1 MRLKS
6 IKLAGFKSFVD
17 PTTVNLPT
25 NLCAVVG
32 PNGCGKSNIIDAV
45 RWVLGES
52 SAKNLRGEQMTDVIF
67 NGSSKRKPVG
77 QASVELVFDNSDRT
91 LKGQY
96 VGFNEVAVK
105 RAVNSEAQSTYMLN
119 GEKCRRRDITDIF
132 LGTGLGPRSYSIIE
146 QGMVSR
152 LIESKPEELRVFIEE
167 AAGISKYKERRR
179 ETESRIKRTKENL
192 ERLTD
197 IREELERQL
206 QHLQRQ
212 AKAAERYK
220 EYKQQERDTRANLNT
235 IRWRDFDSE
244 VRQAQQTIRDMEVK
258 LEASIAS
265 FRSFEAEIEKQREAN
280 TGLQDFYQKVQANF
294 YSMGS
299 DISKIE
305 QNIEHQ
311 LQRQLELSEE
321 LNNIQVNLTNSEQ
334 ELLEDKEQINQLQAT
349 IEQIEPELSSASEQE
364 NISSAALESAEEAM
378 ASWQQDWDHFNTDSA
393 EATRLAEVEQQ
404 RIRHLENIIERG
416 TQRQTALNK
425 ELDGLHTEND
435 EQEIVSLTEN
445 VGAIESNT
453 IALQKENVSLLSNIE
468 DIRNQLKESNS
479 SLAQKR
485 TELQAQIGRQASLEA
500 LQQSAL
506 GRQEDTASDWLEQ
519 HNLSNNK
526 RLLDEIKVE
535 AGWELAVETVLGKNM
550 KAVCVDDL
558 SLLGELLSD
567 YTDGLIQF
575 VDNSNATKISS
586 QMNSLHDRALK
597 TKVVSR
603 RNLGALLDGAYF
615 AETLNEALELR
626 SQLLSHESLV
636 TRDGVWLGVNWL
648 RIAKGFDEEAGM
660 LKRQEEL
667 SLLAVSITTL
677 NQEIKQSS
685 TGAESLQSGL
695 SKFEQDKESYLDKL
709 TTLNKEAANLNAD
722 RSAAKVKVE
731 QAVERKQRINNEIE
745 ELQEQVKLEQVNITT
760 ARVNLQDAL
769 DRMTKDTEKR
779 EELLQERE
787 EVRSTLESTRQN
799 AVQDKDSSHELTL
812 KHQTQVTQLSSLNT
826 ALDRIKIQVQTYM
839 SRQQQIQRNL
849 RQSDDPIPALKQELE
864 EKLSSRVSI
873 ENEMN
878 EAKGKVDEVEHE
890 LRELEKRRTETQEN
904 NQGIR
909 DELATKRLNIEGSS
923 VKREALE
930 QKIAQASY
938 DLEEVLVAIPEELT
952 PATCEE
958 ELEKLAA
965 RIQRLGPI
973 NLAAID
979 EYTSQSERKT
989 YLDQQNDDLVKA
1001 LNTLQNAIR
1010 KIDRETRT
1018 RFKETFDKIN
1028 YKLQEL
1034 FPKIF
1039 GGGHAYLD
1047 MIGEDLLD
1055 TGVTIMARPPG
1066 KRNSTIHLLSG
1077 GEKAMTAIAL
1087 VFSIFHLN
1095 PSPFC
1100 MLDEVDAPLDDAN
1113 ISRYANLVKEMS
1125 GVIQFI
1131 FITHNRLTMETA
1143 NQLIGV
1149 TMQEPGVSRLVS
1161 VDINEAA
1168 EMVSV

>member
-67 NGSSKRKPVG
+67 NGSSSRKPVG

-91 LKGQY
+91 IKGQY
-96 VGFNEVAVK
+96 ASFNEVSVK
-105 RAVNSEAQSTYMLN
+105 RVVNSEAQSTYLLN

-179 ETESRIKRTKENL
+179 ETENRIKRTKENL

-220 EYKQQERDTRANLNT
+220 EYKQQERDTQANLNAL
-235 IRWRDFDSE
+235 RWQAFNNE
-244 VRQAQQTIRDMEVK
+244 VTKAQQTIRELEVK

-265 FRSFEAEIEKQREAN
+265 FRAFEAEIEEKREAN
-280 TGLQDFYQKVQANF
+280 TELQESYQKVQANF
-294 YSMGS
+294 YSLGS
-299 DISKIE
+299 EISKIE

-311 LQRQLELSEE
+311 RQRQLELSEE
-321 LNNIQVNLTNSEQ
+321 LGNIQVNLNNAER
-334 ELLEDKEQINQLQAT
+334 ELLEDKEQITQLQAT
-349 IEQIEPELSSASEQE
+349 IAQIEPELEKASKQEELSSSV
-364 NISSAALESAEEAM
+364 LEEAEKAM
-378 ASWQQDWDHFNTDSA
+378 SVWQQDWDHFNTDSA

-404 RIRHLENIIERG
+404 RIRHLENIVERSI
-416 TQRQTALNK
+416 QRQGTLSEELN
-425 ELDGLHTEND
+425 GLHTAND
-435 EQEIVSLTEN
+435 EAEVISLTEKAS
-445 VGAIESNT
+445 VIET
-453 IALQKENVSLLSNIE
+453 DTAALQEENKKLLNHIDE
-468 DIRNQLKESNS
+468 IRGKIKESNN
-479 SLAQKR
+479 SLAHLR
-485 TELQAQIGRQASLEA
+485 SELQTQVGRQSSLEA

-506 GRQEDTASDWLEQ
+506 GKEEKALEWLEQ
-519 HNLSNNK
+519 NNFSNNK
-526 RLLDEIKVE
+526 RLLDQIKVE
-535 AGWELAVETVLGKNM
+535 AGWELAVETVLGKHM
-550 KAVCVDDL
+550 QAVCVDDFAAL
-558 SLLGELLSD
+558 DDVLQSFSSGLLQFIEQNH
-567 YTDGLIQF
+567 TDAGNTA
-575 VDNSNATKISS
+575 NSIAGK
-586 QMNSLHDRALK
+586 ALK
-597 TKVVSR
+597 DKVTSEQ
-603 RNLGALLDGAYF
+603 NLGTLLDGIYVT
-615 AETLNEALELR
+615 ETLNEALELR
-626 SQLLSHESLV
+626 SQLLNHESLV
-636 TRDGVWLGVNWL
+636 TRDGIWLGKNWL
-648 RIAKGFDEEAGM
+648 RVAKGFDEETGI

-667 SLLAVSITTL
+667 LALASSIESL
-677 NQEIKQSS
+677 NQRIKESS
-685 TGAESLQSGL
+685 VDTETLQADL
-695 SKFEQDKESYLDKL
+695 SKYEQEKEAYLDKL
-709 TTLNKEAANLNAD
+709 TALNKNAANLNAE
-722 RSAAKVKVE
+722 RSAVKVKIE
-731 QAVERKQRINNEIE
+731 QTNQRRQRIQKEIE
-745 ELQEQVKLEQVNITT
+745 ELQEQVALEQANIAK
-760 ARVNLQDAL
+760 ARVNLQSAL
-769 DRMTKDTEKR
+769 DRMAKDTEKR
-779 EELLQERE
+779 EELLQQRE
-787 EVRSTLESTRQN
+787 KVRSELENARQK
-799 AVQDKDSSHELTL
+799 AARDKDSSHELTV
-812 KHQTQVTQLSSLNT
+812 KHQTQLTQLRSLNT
-826 ALDRIKIQVQTYM
+826 ALDRITTQVQSYVE
-839 SRQQQIQRNL
+839 RQQQIQNNL
-849 RQSDDPIPALKQELE
+849 KQNDDPIPALKQELE

-873 ENEMN
+873 ENEMK
-878 EAKGKVDEVEHE
+878 EAKMQVDEVEHQ

-904 NQGIR
+904 SQGIR
-909 DELATKRLNIEGSS
+909 DELAGKRLSIEGAS

-930 QKIAQASY
+930 QQITQASY
-938 DLEEVLVAIPEELT
+938 NLQDVIAALPEVLTVAS
-952 PATCEE
+952 CEE

-979 EYTSQSERKT
+979 EYTSQSERKI
-989 YLDQQNDDLVKA
+989 YLDQQNDDLEKA
-1001 LNTLQNAIR
+1001 LQTLQNAIR

-1028 YKLQEL
+1028 KGLQEL

-1055 TGVTIMARPPG
+1055 TGVAIMARPPG

-1113 ISRYANLVKEMS
+1113 IARYANLVKEMS
-1125 GVIQFI
+1125 GLIQFI
-1131 FITHNRLTMETA
+1131 FITHNRLTMESA
-1143 NQLIGV
+1143 NQLMGV

-1161 VDINEAA
+1161 VDIDEAA
-1168 EMVSV
+1168 ELAAM

>member
-67 NGSSKRKPVG
+67 NGSSSRKPVG

-91 LKGQY
+91 IKGQY
-96 VGFNEVAVK
+96 ASFNEVSVK
-105 RAVNSEAQSTYMLN
+105 RVVNSEAQSTYLLN

-179 ETESRIKRTKENL
+179 ETENRIKRTKENL

-220 EYKQQERDTRANLNT
+220 EYKQQERDTQANLNAL
-235 IRWRDFDSE
+235 RWQQLNNE
-244 VRQAQQTIRDMEVK
+244 VTKAQQTIRELEVK

-265 FRSFEAEIEKQREAN
+265 FRAFEAEIEEKREAN
-280 TGLQDFYQKVQANF
+280 TELQESYQKVQANF
-294 YSMGS
+294 YSLGS
-299 DISKIE
+299 EISKIE

-311 LQRQLELSEE
+311 RQRQLELSEE
-321 LNNIQVNLTNSEQ
+321 LGNIEINLGNAER
-334 ELLEDKEQINQLQAT
+334 ELLEDKEQITQLQAT
-349 IEQIEPELSSASEQE
+349 IAQIEPELEAASEQE
-364 NISSAALESAEEAM
+364 KQSSSILVEAEESMSA
-378 ASWQQDWDHFNTDSA
+378 WQQDWDHFNTDSA
-393 EATRLAEVEQQ
+393 EATRQAEVEQQ
-404 RIRHLENIIERG
+404 RIRHLENIVERG
-416 TQRQTALNK
+416 IQRQATLTE
-425 ELDGLHTEND
+425 ELKALHTEND
-435 EQEIVSLTEN
+435 EAEVVSLSEK
-445 VGAIESNT
+445 VGAIESASE
-453 IALQKENVSLLSNIE
+453 ALQEDNKKLLS
-468 DIRNQLKESNS
+468 DIDALRLKIKDANN
-479 SLAQKR
+479 SLAQMR
-485 TELQAQIGRQASLEA
+485 SELQTQIGRQSSLEA
-500 LQQSAL
+500 LQQAAL
-506 GRQEDTASDWLEQ
+506 GKEEKSLEWLEQ
-519 HNLSNNK
+519 HNFSNNK
-526 RLLDEIKVE
+526 RLLDDIKVE

-550 KAVCVDDL
+550 QAVCVDDFNSL
-558 SLLGELLSD
+558 DSLLNNFSNGLL
-567 YTDGLIQF
+567 QF
-575 VDNSNATKISS
+575 IENNHEVSNSPS
-586 QMNSLHDRALK
+586 NSIAGKAIKD
-597 TKVVSR
+597 KVTSEQ
-603 RNLGALLDGAYF
+603 NLGTLLDGIYL
-615 AETLNEALELR
+615 AESLSEALSLR
-626 SQLLSHESLV
+626 TQLLSHESLV
-636 TRDGVWLGVNWL
+636 TRDGIWLGKNWL
-648 RIAKGFDEEAGM
+648 RVAKGFDEEAGM

-667 SLLAVSITTL
+667 SSLSSSIDAL
-677 NQEIKQSS
+677 NNQIKAS
-685 TGAESLQSGL
+685 TAETESLQADL
-695 SKFEQDKESYLDKL
+695 SKSEQEKEAYLDKL
-709 TTLNKEAANLNAD
+709 TALNKEAANLNAEL
-722 RSAAKVKVE
+722 SAVKVKIE
-731 QAVERKQRINNEIE
+731 QTNQRKLRINNEIE
-745 ELQEQVKLEQVNITT
+745 ELQEQVAQEQANIAT
-760 ARVNLQDAL
+760 ARVNLQNAL
-769 DRMTKDTEKR
+769 DRMALDTEKR
-779 EELLQERE
+779 EELLQKRE
-787 EVRSTLESTRQN
+787 TVRSGFESARHK
-799 AVQDKDSSHELTL
+799 AARDKDNSHELTL
-812 KHQTQVTQLSSLNT
+812 KHQTQLTQLRSLNT
-826 ALDRIKIQVQTYM
+826 ALDRITTQVQGYVE
-839 SRQQQIQRNL
+839 RQQQIQNNL
-849 RQSDDPIPALKQELE
+849 KQNDDPIPALKQELE

-873 ENEMN
+873 ENEMK
-878 EAKGKVDEVEHE
+878 EAKMQVDEVEHQ
-890 LRELEKRRTETQEN
+890 LRELEKRRTEAQEN
-904 NQGIR
+904 GQGIR
-909 DELATKRLNIEGSS
+909 DELATKRLSIEGAT

-930 QKIAQASY
+930 QQIAQASY
-938 DLEEVLVAIPEELT
+938 NLQDVISALPEELT
-952 PATCEE
+952 VSSCEE

-979 EYTSQSERKT
+979 EYTSQSERKI
-989 YLDQQNDDLVKA
+989 YLDQQNEDLEKA
-1001 LNTLQNAIR
+1001 LQTLQNAIR

-1028 YKLQEL
+1028 KGLQEL

-1055 TGVTIMARPPG
+1055 TGVAIMARPPG

-1113 ISRYANLVKEMS
+1113 IGRYANLVKEMS
-1125 GVIQFI
+1125 SLIQFI
-1131 FITHNRLTMETA
+1131 FITHNRLTMESA
-1143 NQLIGV
+1143 NQLMGV

-1161 VDINEAA
+1161 VDIEEAA
-1168 EMVSV
+1168 EMAAM

>member
-6 IKLAGFKSFVD
+6 IKLVGFKSFVD
-17 PTTVNLPT
+17 ATTVNLPT

-67 NGSSKRKPVG
+67 NGSSSRKPVG
-77 QASVELVFDNSDRT
+77 QATVELVFDNSDRT
-91 LKGQY
+91 IKGQY
-96 VGFNEVAVK
+96 ASYNEVSVK
-105 RAVNSEAQSTYMLN
+105 RVVNTEAQSTYLLN

-179 ETESRIKRTKENL
+179 ETENRIKRTKENL

-220 EYKQQERDTRANLNT
+220 EYKQQERDNQANLNA

-244 VRQAQQTIRDMEVK
+244 VKQAQQTIRDLEVK

-280 TGLQDFYQKVQANF
+280 TDLQEVYQKVQANF
-294 YSMGS
+294 YSLGS
-299 DISKIE
+299 EISKIE

-311 LQRQLELSEE
+311 RQRQLELSEE
-321 LNNIQVNLTNSEQ
+321 LNNIQTNLTNAER
-334 ELLEDKEQINQLQAT
+334 ELLEDKEQITQLQAT
-349 IEQIEPELSSASEQE
+349 IAQIEPELSVASEQE
-364 NISSAALESAEEAM
+364 SISSAALEEAEKSM
-378 ASWQQDWDHFNTDSA
+378 SSWQQDWDHFNTDSA

-404 RIRHLENIIERG
+404 RIRHLENIVERSI
-416 TQRQTALNK
+416 QRQSTLSA
-425 ELDGLHTEND
+425 ELDNLHTDND
-435 EQEIVSLTEN
+435 EQEIISLSEKIS
-445 VGAIESNT
+445 AFESDT
-453 IALQKENVSLLSNIE
+453 SALEEANLSLLQNIDE
-468 DIRNQLKESNS
+468 ARSKLKESNS

-485 TELQAQIGRQASLEA
+485 SELQTQIGRQASLEA

-506 GRQEDTASDWLEQ
+506 GKQEDQAVEWLEQ
-519 HNLSNNK
+519 HNLTNNK
-526 RLLDEIKVE
+526 RLLDEIKVD
-535 AGWELAVETVLGKNM
+535 AGWELAAETVLGKNM
-550 KAVCVDDL
+550 QAVCVDDL
-558 SLLGELLSD
+558 SSLSDLLSN
-567 YTDGLIQF
+567 YTSGLMQF
-575 VDNSNATKISS
+575 LDNAAAANSS
-586 QMNSLHDRALK
+586 ASSSLQDRALIS
-597 TKVVSR
+597 KVQSQ
-603 RNLGALLDGAYF
+603 RNLSSLLDGIYV
-615 AETLNEALELR
+615 AESLVEALELR
-626 SQLLSHESLV
+626 SQLMSHESLV
-636 TRDGVWLGVNWL
+636 TRDGVWLGSSWL

-667 SLLAVSITTL
+667 SALTSSIDSL
-677 NQEIKQSS
+677 NQQITQS
-685 TGAESLQSGL
+685 TADTETLQADL
-695 SKFEQDKESYLDKL
+695 SQYEQEKEEYLGKL
-709 TTLNKEAANLNAD
+709 TSLNKEAANLNAE
-722 RSAAKVKVE
+722 RSSVKVKIE
-731 QAVERKQRINNEIE
+731 QVKERKQRIRNEVE
-745 ELQEQVKLEQVNITT
+745 ELQEQVKQEQVNIAT

-769 DRMTKDTEKR
+769 DRMAKDTEKR
-779 EELLQERE
+779 EELLQQRE
-787 EVRSTLESTRQN
+787 EVRTTLESARQK
-799 AVQDKDSSHELTL
+799 AGRDKDSSHELTL
-812 KHQTQVTQLSSLNT
+812 RHQTQLTQLSSLNT
-826 ALDRIKIQVQTYM
+826 ALDRITTQVQTYVT
-839 SRQQQIQRNL
+839 RQQQIQHNL
-849 RQSDDPIPALKQELE
+849 KQSDDPIPALKQDLE

-890 LRELEKRRTETQEN
+890 LRELEKRRTEAQEN
-904 NQGIR
+904 SQGIR
-909 DELATKRLNIEGSS
+909 DELATRRLNIEGAS

-930 QKIAQASY
+930 QQIAQASY
-938 DLEEVLVAIPEELT
+938 NLEEVISALPEDLT
-952 PATCEE
+952 ADTCEE
-958 ELEKLAA
+958 VLEKLAA

-979 EYTSQSERKT
+979 EYTSQSERKV
-989 YLDQQNDDLVKA
+989 YLDQQNEDLEKA

-1028 YKLQEL
+1028 QGLQEL

-1047 MIGEDLLD
+1047 MIGDDLLD
-1055 TGVTIMARPPG
+1055 TGVAIMARPPG

-1113 ISRYANLVKEMS
+1113 IGRYANLVKEMS
-1125 GVIQFI
+1125 GLIQFI
-1131 FITHNRLTMETA
+1131 FITHNRLTMESA
-1143 NQLIGV
+1143 NQLMGV

-1161 VDINEAA
+1161 VDVEEAA
-1168 EMVSV
+1168 EMVSM